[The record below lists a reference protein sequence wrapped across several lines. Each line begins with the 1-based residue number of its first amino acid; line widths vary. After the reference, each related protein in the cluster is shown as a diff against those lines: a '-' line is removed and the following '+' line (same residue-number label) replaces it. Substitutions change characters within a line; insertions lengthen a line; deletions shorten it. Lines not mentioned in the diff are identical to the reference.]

1 MPSRRR
7 TSSRTTGEIVVV
19 VVVDVLVVDD
29 DVVVAA
35 AVVVGAIVVVVEDVV
50 ELVATDVEPEPA
62 CVVSGVLV
70 VDSEHAA
77 SARRTATATD
87 VDITAGT
94 RRRRSG
100 DATPCRRAVMAD
112 IVAGDS
118 DAARDAVSR
127 TASAWTTLPA
137 RRAR

>member
-1 MPSRRR
+1 
-7 TSSRTTGEIVVV
+7 

-35 AVVVGAIVVVVEDVV
+35 AVVVGAIVVVVVEDVV
-50 ELVATDVEPEPA
+50 ELVATDVEPAPG

-77 SARRTATATD
+77 SATRTATATD

-112 IVAGDS
+112 IVAGES

>member
-1 MPSRRR
+1 
-7 TSSRTTGEIVVV
+7 
-19 VVVDVLVVDD
+19 
-29 DVVVAA
+29 
-35 AVVVGAIVVVVEDVV
+35 VVVGAIVVVVEDVV
-50 ELVATDVEPEPA
+50 ELVATDVEPAPG

-77 SARRTATATD
+77 SATRTATATD

-112 IVAGDS
+112 IVAGES

>member
-50 ELVATDVEPEPA
+50 ELVATDVEPAPG

-77 SARRTATATD
+77 SATRTATATD
-87 VDITAGT
+87 LDITAGT

-112 IVAGDS
+112 IVAGES

>member
-50 ELVATDVEPEPA
+50 ELVATDVEPAPG

-77 SARRTATATD
+77 SATRTATATD

-100 DATPCRRAVMAD
+100 ETPCRRAVMAD
-112 IVAGDS
+112 IVAGES